1 MNFENFTCHKIQIT
15 QAYENGLL
23 GGPRNLSFI
32 ANGIKIDIVQIGVRT
47 IELSYDQTGDFNR
60 LYSTFCQL
68 EKLFVLFEGE
78 FLAFKNIIAFDGNDE
93 EIKKSQLCEE
103 IKSSRLNCC
112 STIDACR
119 GNNTAFL
126 DVFKYTNADIFGK
139 WCNLIDELNII
150 HQVFLYNTS
159 SIGLPV
165 DAKVASVIEVFEP
178 LVELIAEYTNQFS
191 TLKPGER
198 GTTLKMCLDAIISMY
213 GKDIFDKEYS
223 KNADKFLQILVN
235 SRIKVMHIKRNFNQ
249 VCLSGEESVLY
260 IVKLSFLYR
269 KILCCLLGIEYR
281 DYSDKLVESVTRWE
295 TWGNV
300 FSQFINSKLN

>member
-15 QAYENGLL
+15 QAYEKGIL
-23 GGPRNLSFI
+23 GGPRTLSFI

-47 IELSYDQTGDFNR
+47 IELSYDQTGDFDR

-78 FLAFKNIIAFDGNDE
+78 FLAFKNIIAFDGNDK
-93 EIKKSQLCEE
+93 EIKKSQLYED
-103 IKSSRLNCC
+103 IKSSRLNYC
-112 STIDACR
+112 STIAACR
-119 GNNTAFL
+119 GNDTDFL

-139 WCNLIDELNII
+139 WCNLVDELNII

-213 GKDIFDKEYS
+213 GKDIFDTECS
-223 KNADKFLQILVN
+223 INVGKFLQILVN

-281 DYSDKLVESVTRWE
+281 DYSDKLVKSVKRWE
-295 TWGNV
+295 TWENV
-300 FSQFINSKLN
+300 FSKFINSKLN

>member
-15 QAYENGLL
+15 QAYEKGIL
-23 GGPRNLSFI
+23 GGPKDLSFVTNDI
-32 ANGIKIDIVQIGVRT
+32 EISIKQIGVRT
-47 IELSYDQTGDFNR
+47 IELSYDQTGDFDR

-78 FLAFKNIIAFDGNDE
+78 FLAFKKIIAYDCNDE
-93 EIKKSQLCEE
+93 EIAQSQLFDK
-103 IKSSRLNCC
+103 IKNSRLNYC
-112 STIDACR
+112 STIAACR
-119 GNNTAFL
+119 GNNTDFL

-139 WCNLIDELNII
+139 WCYLVEELDII

-159 SIGLPV
+159 SIGFPV
-165 DAKVASVIEVFEP
+165 DGKIASVIEVFEP
-178 LVELIAEYTNQFS
+178 LVELVTVYTNQFS
-191 TLKPGER
+191 SLKPGEK

-213 GKDIFDKEYS
+213 GKDIFDTEYS
-223 KNADKFLQILVN
+223 KNVDKFLQILVN
-235 SRIKVMHIKRNFNQ
+235 SRIKIMHIKRNFSK

-281 DYSDKLVESVTRWE
+281 DYSEKLVKSVKRWE
-295 TWGNV
+295 TLENV
-300 FSQFINSKLN
+300 FSKFINSKLN

>member
-1 MNFENFTCHKIQIT
+1 MNVENFTCHKIQIT
-15 QAYENGLL
+15 QAYEKGML
-23 GGPRNLSFI
+23 GGPWNLSFT
-32 ANGIKIDIVQIGVRT
+32 AKGIKIDIEQIGVRK

-60 LYSTFCQL
+60 LYSKFCQL

-78 FLAFKNIIAFDGNDE
+78 FLAFKSIIAFDGNDK

-103 IKSSRLNCC
+103 IKSSRLNYC

-191 TLKPGER
+191 TLKPGKR

-213 GKDIFDKEYS
+213 GKDIFDTECS
-223 KNADKFLQILVN
+223 RNVGKFLQILVN

-269 KILCCLLGIEYR
+269 KILCFLLGIEYC
-281 DYSDKLVESVTRWE
+281 DYSDKLVESVKRWE
-295 TWGNV
+295 TWKNV
-300 FSQFINSKLN
+300 FSEFINSKLN

>member
-1 MNFENFTCHKIQIT
+1 MNFECHKIQIT
-15 QAYENGLL
+15 QAYEKGIL
-23 GGPRNLSFI
+23 GGPKTLCFMT
-32 ANGIKIDIVQIGVRT
+32 NGIKISIKQIGVRT
-47 IELSYDQTGDFNR
+47 IELSYNQKGDFNR
-60 LYSTFCQL
+60 LYSIFCQL

-78 FLAFKNIIAFDGNDE
+78 FLDLENIIAYDCDDE
-93 EIKKSQLCEE
+93 ELEQAQLYEK
-103 IKSSRLNCC
+103 IKSSRLNYC

-119 GNNTAFL
+119 GNSTNFL
-126 DVFKYTNADIFGK
+126 DVFKYVNVEIFNK
-139 WCNLIDELNII
+139 WCNLVEDLGII

-165 DAKVASVIEVFEP
+165 DGKIASVIELFEP
-178 LVELIAEYTNQFS
+178 LVELITAYTNQFS
-191 TLKPGER
+191 SLKPGEK

-235 SRIKVMHIKRNFNQ
+235 SRIKVMHIKRYFNK

-269 KILCCLLGIEYR
+269 KILFCMLGIEYC
-281 DYSDKLVESVTRWE
+281 DYRDKLVESVKKWE
-295 TWGNV
+295 TCENV
-300 FSQFINSKLN
+300 FSKFINNKLN

>member
-15 QAYENGLL
+15 QEYEKGIL
-23 GGPRNLSFI
+23 GGPRTLSFI
-32 ANGIKIDIVQIGVRT
+32 ANGIKIDIVQIGGRT
-47 IELSYDQTGDFNR
+47 IELSYDQTGDFDR

-78 FLAFKNIIAFDGNDE
+78 FLAFKNIIAFDCDDE
-93 EIKKSQLCEE
+93 ELEQSQLYEK
-103 IKSSRLNCC
+103 IKSSRLNYC

-119 GNNTAFL
+119 GNSTNFL
-126 DVFKYTNADIFGK
+126 DVFKYVNVEIFNK
-139 WCNLIDELNII
+139 WCNLVEDLDII

-165 DAKVASVIEVFEP
+165 DGKIASVIELFEP
-178 LVELIAEYTNQFS
+178 LVELITAYTNQFS
-191 TLKPGER
+191 SLKPGEK

-281 DYSDKLVESVTRWE
+281 NYSDKLVESVKRWE
-295 TWGNV
+295 TLENV
-300 FSQFINSKLN
+300 FSKFINCKLT

>member
-1 MNFENFTCHKIQIT
+1 MNFENFICHKIQIT
-15 QAYENGLL
+15 QAYEKGIL
-23 GGPRNLSFI
+23 GGPKDLNFVTNDIEIS
-32 ANGIKIDIVQIGVRT
+32 IKQIGVRT
-47 IELSYDQTGDFNR
+47 IELSYDQTGDFGR

-78 FLAFKNIIAFDGNDE
+78 FLVFKNIIAYDCNDE
-93 EIKKSQLCEE
+93 EIKKSQLYEE
-103 IKSSRLNCC
+103 IKSSRLNYC
-112 STIDACR
+112 STIAACR
-119 GNNTAFL
+119 GNNTDFL

-139 WCNLIDELNII
+139 WCNLVDELNII

-178 LVELIAEYTNQFS
+178 LVELVAEYTNQFS

-213 GKDIFDKEYS
+213 GKDIFDTECS
-223 KNADKFLQILVN
+223 INVGKFLQILVN

-249 VCLSGEESVLY
+249 VCLSDEESVLY

-269 KILCCLLGIEYR
+269 KILCCLLGIEYS
-281 DYSDKLVESVTRWE
+281 DYSDKLDKSVKRWE
-295 TWGNV
+295 TWENV
-300 FSQFINSKLN
+300 FSKFINSKLN